1 LWDFCKAVKLRCSCF
16 DQPLPEN
23 PMHGYSRRRG
33 KSRRT
38 WRAGSTR
45 PGILIKSTK
54 GVDRNLTSPVFD
66 PDQDIPRRA
75 AVPLT
80 LEQIRGNQRL
90 VVNPIL
96 AILATLLAV
105 GLIYQSIR
113 TRNVMVFGAACG
125 LLFCALPL
133 FQFHCLDCGAVGWYL
148 RSGRHV
154 CPSIARRCG
163 QGGQSRPGLGART
176 QFLLWIYALC
186 IGLLGYAVFTVTR
199 L

>member
-1 LWDFCKAVKLRCSCF
+1 MKESLHV
-16 DQPLPEN
+16 DQNLESPL
-23 PMHGYSRRRG
+23 
-33 KSRRT
+33 
-38 WRAGSTR
+38 
-45 PGILIKSTK
+45 
-54 GVDRNLTSPVFD
+54 FD
-66 PDQDIPRRA
+66 PDRDVPRRA
-75 AVPLT
+75 VVPLT
-80 LEQIRGNQRL
+80 LEQVRGNQRL

-96 AILATLLAV
+96 AILAAVLAV

-113 TRNVMVFGAACG
+113 SRNAMLFGAACG

-148 RSGRHV
+148 HSGRHV
-154 CPSIARRCG
+154 CPSIARRCV
-163 QGGQSRPGLGART
+163 QGGPVRSGLRART